1 MNSASTLKLA
11 ATCEIRP
18 RTRGVTSVSDMA
30 AKEAGNSIAEIACK
44 VKISHNA
51 ARNHPSNNP
60 LSATKLISP
69 TIKTARYALNLRSIV
84 FLFDT

>member
-1 MNSASTLKLA
+1 
-11 ATCEIRP
+11 
-18 RTRGVTSVSDMA
+18 MA

-44 VKISHNA
+44 VKISHNT